1 MLPALL
7 AAGQLLAWPGA
18 PLLTGSRPPAA
29 AIAAVLA
36 ITAAAAVALLW
47 RRSSPV
53 AAAVVANAAL
63 TAGSWGLPE
72 DALSVIALADLIAL
86 FSVAARRPARVALL
100 VAAALSAAQSVVFL
114 TDGSREL
121 SLAVEIALTVT
132 VYLIVLAAGRRHA
145 RWRAERAA
153 AAERFALA
161 EQRRARAAEIE
172 RLRLTQELHDVTAHH
187 LTSIVVAATAAQSF
201 APRPGD
207 APVCSEQSGPERDAS
222 DDASVCSEQSGLV
235 AETLDQAARTGR
247 TTLEALRRLVAIMQT
262 PAPPALPA
270 LVASF
275 RDAGQP
281 VTLTAPAGPLPDA
294 VPAIARE
301 ALTNALR
308 YAPGTP
314 TRVTVTATPAGA
326 ERATPSGAERATPAG
341 AEQATPTGLEL
352 TVENDPPGAPPAGPS
367 IGGGNGITGMRERAR
382 SAGGDLDAGPLPG
395 GGWRVR
401 ATLPAPVSAA
411 ARPARPWS
419 AHVIDA
425 ILIAGVM
432 AVPAAAAWAFNAEE
446 GLDVP
451 GGAALMAAIVAIH
464 ALPLALRRTRP
475 WTTLA
480 AVAVTGACWTATI
493 WAGLLPA
500 ASGWIP
506 IAAIG
511 ADLLAVHAVGRYGR
525 RSRVDWL
532 ALPAGVLPAGLSIA
546 LAFAAE
552 PPAEP
557 DQPSQ
562 LVMVVLFTALFAGL
576 LAVPLGAA
584 WLTGWL
590 VRRRRA
596 RITGNEDEWMAWS
609 AHHASVA
616 ASAERARIA
625 EGLGEAVLRHTEGMI
640 GAAERGSLDATVA
653 EARAALAAMRD
664 LLRDLRTAEA
674 PVKAQPTL
682 ADLPALADK
691 WRSHGREVTLRV
703 TGTGGEQTVGGYRL
717 VELLLAADT
726 GPAELDVRADGDP
739 IQITIRPAPDDPD
752 GEIAAGLRARDG
764 RIEDVTGG
772 WEIQLRLE
780 AGQGRWWA

>member
-7 AAGQLLAWPGA
+7 AAGQLLAWPGV

-53 AAAVVANAAL
+53 AAAVVTNAAL

-86 FSVAARRPARVALL
+86 FSVAARRPARVALT
-100 VAAALSAAQSVVFL
+100 VTAALSVVQSVGFL
-114 TDGSREL
+114 TDDSREL
-121 SLAVEIALTVT
+121 SPAVEIALTVT

-187 LTSIVVAATAAQSF
+187 LTSIVVAATAAEAF
-201 APRPGD
+201 AARRRD
-207 APVCSEQSGPERDAS
+207 ASVCSEQSEPERDAS
-222 DDASVCSEQSGLV
+222 GDASVCSEQSGLV

-262 PAPPALPA
+262 PAPPALPV

-294 VPAIARE
+294 IPAIARE

-314 TRVTVTATPAGA
+314 TRVTVAAAPD
-326 ERATPSGAERATPAG
+326 
-341 AEQATPTGLEL
+341 GLEL
-352 TVENDPPGAPPAGPS
+352 TVENDPPAAPPAGPS

-401 ATLPAPVSAA
+401 AALPAPVSA

-425 ILIAGVM
+425 ILIASVM

-480 AVAVTGACWTATI
+480 AVAVTGACWTAAI

-552 PPAEP
+552 PSPEP
-557 DQPSQ
+557 DQPSR

-596 RITGNEDEWMAWS
+596 RITGNEEEWMAWS

-640 GAAERGSLDATVA
+640 GAAERGSLDGTLT

-664 LLRDLRTAEA
+664 LLRDLRAVEA
-674 PVKAQPTL
+674 PVKPQPTL

-703 TGTGGEQTVGGYRL
+703 TGTGGEQGVGGYRL

-739 IQITIRPAPDDPD
+739 IRITIRPAPDDPD

-772 WEIQLRLE
+772 WKVSL
-780 AGQGRWWA
+780 